1 VLGCWI
7 GKAAGFAESR
17 RLTSVLTSGFVG
29 IVPRPMIGSFVTIV
43 ARGSVRARLAI
54 ITELCSVRIAAKL
67 LAGIS
72 VTVVTSGFNV
82 IGCPRVLM
90 VIVIVVIVVIV
101 GVIDSPLVT
110 VVGKFSTVTI

>member
-17 RLTSVLTSGFVG
+17 RLTSALTSGFVG
-29 IVPRPMIGSFVTIV
+29 IVPRPMIGSFATIV
-43 ARGSVRARLAI
+43 ARDSVRTRLAI
-54 ITELCSVRIAAKL
+54 ITELRSVRIAAKL

-82 IGCPRVLM
+82 IGCPRVPIM
-90 VIVIVVIVVIV
+90 RIIVVIA
-101 GVIDSPLVT
+101 GVIDSPHVR
-110 VVGKFSTVTI
+110 VVGRFSGVRI